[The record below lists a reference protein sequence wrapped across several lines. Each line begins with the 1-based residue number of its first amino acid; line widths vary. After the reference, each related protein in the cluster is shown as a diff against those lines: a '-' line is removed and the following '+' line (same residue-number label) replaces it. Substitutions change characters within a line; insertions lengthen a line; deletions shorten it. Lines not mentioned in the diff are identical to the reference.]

1 MFEMYFFDK
10 MLDFSD
16 KVDMFLNDETFL
28 DDYLYYADKK
38 NMGTDDVSNFPGYK
52 NSILDSNVKN
62 KPQISSNKSPKTK
75 SKYEVLNTK
84 EIYDRVSKKVI
95 GQDDVVK
102 AVLSVII
109 RNRMVT
115 VPDLKSNIFLIGG
128 TGTGKTLVTSIIC
141 QELGIPYTIEDA
153 SKYTQEGY
161 VGDSVSSMIRN
172 LIDAS
177 GGDIKKAEHGVI
189 YIDEIDKKT
198 DNGDRSGVS
207 TTSVQD
213 SLLKMIEGTKM
224 NVGNATISTEFI
236 TFIVGG
242 ACESV
247 YEAREK
253 RLKNKG
259 NIGFITEKIDNTNYE
274 LKNPNF
280 IPDDLINGGFKKE
293 FVGRHSLIKE
303 MHPMTISKLEDIIN
317 KSQISVFNLH
327 LDFLK
332 SIGVEIKM
340 NRREVVKEIANR
352 SIQRGTGARGVK
364 SIVEEMFEKLYE
376 DITIDKKNNERYV
389 CTISKNTV
397 RDNTDYQIKK
407 YELISN

>member
-1 MFEMYFFDK
+1 
-10 MLDFSD
+10 MLDFAD
-16 KVDMFLNDETFL
+16 KVNMFLDDETYL
-28 DDYLYYADKK
+28 DDYLDYAYKK
-38 NMGTDDVSNFPGYK
+38 NLGTPKNVSYFPGFQ
-52 NSILDSNVKN
+52 NSVLNSSMKKKSPIQTKN
-62 KPQISSNKSPKTK
+62 K
-75 SKYEVLNTK
+75 YEIINTK
-84 EIYDRVSKKVI
+84 DIYEKVSKKVV

-102 AVLSVII
+102 SVLSVII
-109 RNRMVT
+109 RNRMIT
-115 VPDLKSNIFLIGG
+115 IPDLKSNIFLLGG
-128 TGTGKTLVTSIIC
+128 TGTGKTLVASTIC
-141 QELGIPYTIEDA
+141 KELNIPFSIEDA

-161 VGDSVSSMIRN
+161 VGDSVSSMLKH
-172 LIDAS
+172 LIDAAN
-177 GGDIKKAEHGVI
+177 GDIRKAEHGVI

-213 SLLKMIEGTKM
+213 SLLKMIEGTTM
-224 NVGNATISTEFI
+224 QVGDNTISTEFI

-247 YEAREK
+247 FEAREK

-259 NIGFITEKIDNTNYE
+259 TVGFSTTKIDDTNYE
-274 LKNPNF
+274 LKNPN
-280 IPDDLINGGFKKE
+280 ILPDDLVNGGFKKE

-303 MHPMTISKLEDIIN
+303 MQPMTIEKLVEIIN

-327 LDFLK
+327 IDFLK

-340 NRREVVKEIANR
+340 NRKEVVTEIAKR

-376 DITIDKKNNERYV
+376 DITIEKKNNERYV
-389 CTISKNTV
+389 CSINKSTV
-397 RDNTDYQIKK
+397 HDNSRYKIKK
-407 YELISN
+407 YELLTSK

>member
-1 MFEMYFFDK
+1 MYFFDK

-84 EIYDRVSKKVI
+84 EIYDRVSKKII

>member
-1 MFEMYFFDK
+1 MYFFDK

-16 KVDMFLNDETFL
+16 KVDMFLNDATFL

-84 EIYDRVSKKVI
+84 EIYDRVSKKII